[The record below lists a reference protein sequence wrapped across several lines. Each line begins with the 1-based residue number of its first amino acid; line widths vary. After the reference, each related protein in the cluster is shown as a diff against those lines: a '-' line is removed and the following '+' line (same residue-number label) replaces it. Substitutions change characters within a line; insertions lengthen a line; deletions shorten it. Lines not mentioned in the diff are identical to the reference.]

1 MLVKEKSEK
10 IFEKNKVGLR
20 GLGWV
25 GCGGGECE
33 ERSKIEI
40 SAKTRKVEG
49 GEMINVGVN

>member
-25 GCGGGECE
+25 GCGGGQCE

-40 SAKTRKVEG
+40 SAKTRKVED
-49 GEMINVGVN
+49 GEMIKVGVN